1 MKLLFEKKFLK
12 EVSNLN
18 DAKLQTAIEEI
29 INESERAQNTSQIKN
44 IKKLKGFKNAYRIR
58 VGEYRIGILVEKS
71 TIIFVRFMHR
81 KEVYKYFP

>member
-18 DAKLQTAIEEI
+18 DAKLQISIEEI

-58 VGEYRIGILVEKS
+58 VGEYRIGILIEKN
-71 TIIFVRFMHR
+71 TIIFVRFLHR
-81 KEVYKYFP
+81 REVYKYFP

>member
-12 EVSNLN
+12 EVSNIKE
-18 DAKLQTAIEEI
+18 AKLQATIEEI

-58 VGEYRIGILVEKS
+58 VGEYRIGILIERN

-81 KEVYKYFP
+81 REVYKYFP

>member
-18 DAKLQTAIEEI
+18 DAKLQTTIEEI

-58 VGEYRIGILVEKS
+58 VGEYRIGILIEKS

-81 KEVYKYFP
+81 REVYKYFP